1 MTILQFFG
9 SNKNSVEPER
19 KFMYCNHNLRI
30 VKTINFIKDDYLNE
44 HDGIVVIVTV
54 RYDGR
59 MTQTN
64 GSIFVLG

>member
-9 SNKNSVEPER
+9 FNKNSVEPER
-19 KFMYCNHNLRI
+19 KFMCCNHNLRI
-30 VKTINFIKDDYLNE
+30 VKTINFIKDDNLNE

-64 GSIFVLG
+64 GGIFVLG